1 MVRQFPRATLT
12 EIPRAKLF
20 VHEERPDE
28 VLAAL
33 MALRQ
38 AA

>member
-12 EIPRAKLF
+12 EIPRAKLS